1 VISRTHAR
9 AIRDASEE
17 SQLVAVTD
25 IDREKAEKV
34 AAEFGVEVA
43 NDLDALL
50 ARDDIDAI
58 AVCVPSGLHA
68 QVALAAMAAGKHVVV
83 EKPADIS
90 LAEID
95 KMIAARDAA
104 GVQVMSISQHRFDEA
119 SQIVHRAVTD
129 GKFGVITSG
138 SAAINWWRS
147 QGYYDSGDW
156 RGTWELDGGGALM
169 NQGVHTVDLL
179 VWMLGKPVEVFAYAT
194 RRAHERIEV
203 EDIAVATVKFESGA
217 VATILGTTAAY
228 PGLTIRV
235 HVHGAKG
242 SAVID
247 NDRLSYFHVDDGTTK
262 ESAYGASGAGN
273 QAEQL
278 VGPDARTNDHAE
290 QYRDFLNALR
300 TGDKPLVT
308 LEEARRSVGV
318 VLGVYESA
326 RTGAPVALES
336 A

>member
-1 VISRTHAR
+1 MTVRFGIVGCGVISRTHAR

-25 IDREKAEKV
+25 TNREKAEKV

-43 NDLDALL
+43 DDLDALL
-50 ARDDIDAI
+50 ARDDVDAI

-119 SQIVHRAVTD
+119 SQIVHQAVAD
-129 GKFGVITSG
+129 GKFGEITSG

-156 RGTWELDGGGALM
+156 RGTWELDGG
-169 NQGVHTVDLL
+169 
-179 VWMLGKPVEVFAYAT
+179 
-194 RRAHERIEV
+194 
-203 EDIAVATVKFESGA
+203 
-217 VATILGTTAAY
+217 
-228 PGLTIRV
+228 
-235 HVHGAKG
+235 
-242 SAVID
+242 
-247 NDRLSYFHVDDGTTK
+247 
-262 ESAYGASGAGN
+262 
-273 QAEQL
+273 
-278 VGPDARTNDHAE
+278 
-290 QYRDFLNALR
+290 
-300 TGDKPLVT
+300 
-308 LEEARRSVGV
+308 
-318 VLGVYESA
+318 
-326 RTGAPVALES
+326 
-336 A
+336 